1 MMTKSNLDM
10 IWDHIRI
17 LNGIAVRCV
26 ANLPADKLDAHPI
39 PRMRT
44 PKELV
49 VHMYTSSMRSMMEGL
64 LSGNYQEY
72 DEKSAC
78 ERIQTKD
85 DLLRFCDES
94 WKASDRAERA
104 ATDAHLAGEVKTPWG
119 HAMPGPMC
127 VQVVRDELLHHRG
140 QLYAYLRAL
149 GQEVPDMYDYANNA
163 PEFRRREPA
172 QA

>member
-1 MMTKSNLDM
+1 MMTKPMLAM
-10 IWDHIRI
+10 IWDHIRT

-26 ANLPADKLDAHPI
+26 ANIPTDQLDAHPI

-49 VHMYTSSMRSMMEGL
+49 VHMYSSSMRSMMEGL
-64 LSGNYQEY
+64 ITGTYPDF
-72 DEKSAC
+72 DEKAAC
-78 ERIQTKD
+78 DRIRTRE

-94 WKASDRAERA
+94 WKASDRAVQA
-104 ATDAHLAGEVKTPWG
+104 ATDANLAGSVKTPWG
-119 HAMPGPMC
+119 NDIPGPMC

-163 PEFRRREPA
+163 PEFQRRAPA
-172 QA
+172 TT